1 MNSKKLSISKAI
13 VSITEIA
20 RMLELSRSRF
30 YQLLESGFFPKPKYD
45 DRSKRP
51 YYDIELQQKCLGCRQ
66 SGVGIDGSYML
77 FYSPR
82 TKETKYS
89 KKVIGNKTR
98 FSQYDDIYD
107 TLKQMGLE
115 TTVEQVQQGL
125 IEIYPDGID
134 EVEQGLVI
142 RELFRHFKSD

>member
-51 YYDIELQQKCLGCRQ
+51 YYDIELQQKCLECRS
-66 SGVGIDGSYML
+66 SGIGIDGSYML

-82 TKETKYS
+82 KSESLADIRKKKTDPALKEIVET
-89 KKVIGNKTR
+89 IQT
-98 FSQYDDIYD
+98 
-107 TLKQMGLE
+107 MGLE
-115 TTVEQVQQGL
+115 VTGKQVQQGL
-125 IEIYPDGID
+125 IELYPDGI
-134 EVEQGLVI
+134 ENLEQGLVI
-142 RELFRHFKSD
+142 RELFRHLKSE